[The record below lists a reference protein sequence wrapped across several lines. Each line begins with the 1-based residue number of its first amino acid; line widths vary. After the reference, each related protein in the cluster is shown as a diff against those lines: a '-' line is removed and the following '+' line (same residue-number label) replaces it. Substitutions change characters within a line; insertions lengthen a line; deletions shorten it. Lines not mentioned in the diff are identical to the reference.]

1 MRRLLLAGILFL
13 SFPLAQAELPPSA
26 YESMQARAPECLRIQ
41 VLKVSTQQ
49 GEIRTEKNVKLTVSV
64 LNVARTASG
73 LKDGD
78 IITISYLIRE
88 RPAGWVGPGQV
99 PVLAEGAVNV
109 AYLEKIENSNE
120 YQPAAG
126 IMTFS
131 HF

>member
-13 SFPLAQAELPPSA
+13 SSPLARAELPPSA
-26 YESMQARAPECLRIQ
+26 YEAMQAQAPECLRIQ
-41 VLKVSTQQ
+41 VLKVSIQS
-49 GEIRTEKNVKLTVSV
+49 GEIRTEKNVKLTASV

-78 IITISYLIRE
+78 IITINYLVRE
-88 RPAGWVGPGQV
+88 RSAGWVGPGQV

-109 AYLEKIENSNE
+109 AYLEKIANSNE